1 MRLRSKFC
9 LSLAVSMV
17 ICCSAAGCGQEVN
30 ADSAPSVSIPVI
42 HNEKHPSQ
50 YTWEDYLAMSDAEK
64 EEFRR
69 SFGSDDIFKAWL
81 EKAQKVNGSEIQD
94 VLPWENGGKQP
105 QDYTWEEFE
114 NLSAE
119 LQMAFQKSFES
130 IDDFDA
136 WMQNAQYQM
145 EVQEINPPWLN
156 GGKQP
161 EQYTWEEFEALTA
174 AQQMLF
180 QSAFENPDAFEAWM
194 IRAQGGDVLELP
206 WENGGKQPKDYT
218 WAEFEALSAE
228 QQMAFQ
234 SSFDSPDDFEVWFDN
249 AQPVVKM
256 PWENGGKQPKD
267 YTWDEFEALTAEQQ
281 MAFQN
286 SFGSLEAFDAWLQKA
301 QGSGDSTSIPWENG
315 GKQPDQ
321 YTWAEFEAL
330 SAELQMIFQ
339 NSFENF
345 EEFEAWLERVGP

>member
-1 MRLRSKFC
+1 MKNAKMIRVAMTVI
-9 LSLAVSMV
+9 LAL
-17 ICCSAAGCGQEVN
+17 ALLAGCGSDAKTPNESAGQIF
-30 ADSAPSVSIPVI
+30 DSSRDPWS
-42 HNEKHPSQ
+42 
-50 YTWEDYLAMSDAEK
+50 YTLEEFHAMS
-64 EEFRR
+64 EEEQLAFRN
-69 SFGSDDIFKAWL
+69 SFSSLDDFYAWVDRVQADEGL
-81 EKAQKVNGSEIQD
+81 YPWEKAGAKKPGE
-94 VLPWENGGKQP
+94 
-105 QDYTWEEFE
+105 YTWEEFE
-114 NLSAE
+114 AMSAE
-119 LQMAFQKSFES
+119 HQMAFQKSFES
-130 IDDFDA
+130 IEDFDA

-161 EQYTWEEFEALTA
+161 DQYTWEEFEALTA

-180 QSAFENPDAFEAWM
+180 QNTFENPDAFEAWM

-267 YTWDEFEALTAEQQ
+267 YTWEEFEALTAEQQ

-286 SFGSLEAFDAWLQKA
+286 SFDSIESFDAWLQKA